1 MLYEI
6 REKLTELPGGEL
18 PQDCQYV
25 SVITPEEWKRTSGAF
40 DMGIDIEADP
50 VSAMDTQAE
59 VNYDSI
65 TGVIHIPNRRDLS
78 SEGIWFTFALDEK
91 GVVFVDGTG
100 SAADIVSSIAA
111 TKRWRNPGIERFLY
125 EFLMQLVKN
134 DTAFMAEIEAV
145 LDCME
150 EDIYADRADSS
161 SPERVNEIRGDLRD
175 FDDYLEHLQDFAS
188 VLEENENGFFQE
200 ENLRYFRL
208 FYNRVEKLRDK
219 VSSLREQAVQLRD
232 LYKMHLD
239 IRQNRIM
246 TILTV
251 VTAIFAPLTLL
262 VGWYGMNFEHM
273 PELAFPYAYPI
284 IIVVSIGIAVGL
296 VGFFRKIKW
305 L

>member
-6 REKLTELPGGEL
+6 RETLAELPDGEL

-25 SVITPEEWKRTSGAF
+25 SVITPEEWKRSRGEF

-65 TGVIHIPNRRDLS
+65 TGVIHIPNRHDLS

-100 SAADIVSSIAA
+100 SAAGIVSSIAA
-111 TKRWRNPGIERFLY
+111 SKRWRNPGIERFLY
-125 EFLMQLVKN
+125 EFLLQLVKN

-150 EDIYADRADSS
+150 EDIYEDRADSS
-161 SPERVNEIRGDLRD
+161 NPERVNEIRGDLRD

-188 VLEENENGFFQE
+188 VLEENENGFFEE

-284 IIVVSIGIAVGL
+284 VIAVSLFIAIGL
-296 VGFFRKIKW
+296 VVFFRRIKW